1 MTDRVQIRTRRS
13 ALAEKVQREVQE
25 TVVLRN
31 EEVIAV
37 LPEGDPL
44 AYVLQLS
51 TSELLAMRER
61 LRPVLES
68 RPEVRALLEALI
80 HYRLQ
85 RGAKGDHRQLT
96 DGCGGKRGREALS

>member
-1 MTDRVQIRTRRS
+1 MPDRVQIRTRRS

-31 EEVIAV
+31 EEVVAV

-51 TSELLAMRER
+51 TGELLAVRER
-61 LRPVLES
+61 LRPVLQS
-68 RPEVRALLEALI
+68 RPEVRTLLEALI

-85 RGAKGDHRQLT
+85 RGSKADHRQLT
-96 DGCGGKRGREALS
+96 GRCGGRRGREALR